1 MKRIVIIFLSA
12 LGILIAGAVVAV
24 VLLDIDLKTVVAQK
38 EKEPSAEELAER
50 SYNTEP
56 ITTNL
61 SSDHFAVVQLNLL
74 ANNEK
79 SYKEIEVR
87 SPEIKAIIISTLADL
102 TKDDLK
108 GNAGLS
114 SFEKAVGSKI
124 NKVLNDGEV
133 ERVLVTDFKIQ

>member
-1 MKRIVIIFLSA
+1 MKRIIIIFLSA
-12 LGILIAGAVVAV
+12 LGIVVAGAAVAV
-24 VLLDIDLKTVVAQK
+24 VILDIDLKTVVAQK
-38 EKEPSAEELAER
+38 DKEPSAEELAER
-50 SYNTEP
+50 SYNTEA

-79 SYKEIEVR
+79 SYKELEVR
-87 SPEIKAIIISTLADL
+87 SPEVKAIVISTLADL

-108 GNAGLS
+108 GNSGLS
-114 SFEKAVGSKI
+114 TFEKAVGSKI
-124 NKVLNDGEV
+124 NKILQDGEI